1 MERIIV
7 GEMGEREVFGAG
19 GSGREALR
27 TVAMEPACGPAI
39 GIFEG
44 TIDLGGARPGET
56 RYTPSSGVYRVTGG
70 GRDVWGG
77 ADALHMAWQRL
88 QGDGAVSADI
98 AFAPGHRSGQ
108 EKALLLLRQ
117 SFDPGSPYVGVVVHG
132 DGRIS
137 LQYRQAQGA
146 VTFRIGLFPQGVGR
160 FSLKRSG
167 GRFTAGAGRDSRE
180 MRELALVVLP
190 MRDPLIAAIGVCAHD
205 AEGLATAHFARVRVG
220 PE

>member
-1 MERIIV
+1 MV
-7 GEMGEREVFGAG
+7 GEMGDGEVFGAG
-19 GSGREALR
+19 GLGRQGSRTAL
-27 TVAMEPACGPAI
+27 TEPACGPAI

-44 TIDLGGARPGET
+44 TLDLGGARPGAT
-56 RYTPSSGVYRVTGG
+56 RYTPSSGLYRVTGG
-70 GRDVWGG
+70 GVDVWGRT
-77 ADALHMAWQRL
+77 DALHLAWQRF

-117 SFDPGSPYVGVVVHG
+117 NFDPGAPYVGVVLRG

-137 LQYRQAQGA
+137 LQFRQAVGG

-160 FSLKRSG
+160 FSLRRHG
-167 GRFTAGAGRDSRE
+167 GRFTAWAGRDARE

-190 MRDPLIAAIGVCAHD
+190 MRDPLIAGIGMCAHN
-205 AEGLATAHFARVRVG
+205 AEDLATAHFARVRVG
-220 PE
+220 QE